1 MTTPL
6 IDEPDR
12 SAQRLPIARRVAI
25 GLEAAIWLL
34 TLVGLFLKLESWEG
48 GSETLI
54 LTFSILCCCYWA
66 LPILLF
72 GSKGGKQHLGA
83 HAVGVALSL
92 GLMGLLFRMESWE
105 GGHEILILSFPLAAL
120 LLLTCIVL
128 WVARKEQPE
137 KSRFYR
143 NAVFRLL
150 PLTAFLALFF

>member
-72 GSKGGKQHLGA
+72 GSKGGKQPAG
-83 HAVGVALSL
+83 
-92 GLMGLLFRMESWE
+92 MR
-105 GGHEILILSFPLAAL
+105 
-120 LLLTCIVL
+120 
-128 WVARKEQPE
+128 
-137 KSRFYR
+137 
-143 NAVFRLL
+143 
-150 PLTAFLALFF
+150 